1 MIFFKSR
8 TWTAA
13 IGHNSAAARFQWNCV
28 WGSRFSQN
36 FGNGIGAGV
45 PWNVC
50 YCFLNAVWASAT
62 GAFYIVSHTLVTGS
76 QKVGK
81 IVYYFAVLTLATWW
95 RVYQTVTLT
104 VTLVLASLSVE
115 ITINSSA
122 QPSVKKTRNSGRNS
136 SESQFW
142 LNWAEDSERSRLD
155 MSMSA
160 KCDRIV
166 WGLAEIFLKI
176 AFTDSQSRCNIQTKA
191 CMRLL
196 ANDFKHKT

>member
-1 MIFFKSR
+1 MTEIRHPNENLISYTKADLKLCDSHMTKWFFLKSR

-62 GAFYIVSHTLVTGS
+62 GAFYIVSHTLVIGS

-104 VTLVLASLSVE
+104 VTLVLASITLSGNYDKLICTAICE
-115 ITINSSA
+115 ENS
-122 QPSVKKTRNSGRNS
+122 
-136 SESQFW
+136 E
-142 LNWAEDSERSRLD
+142 LWAEL
-155 MSMSA
+155 
-160 KCDRIV
+160 V
-166 WGLAEIFLKI
+166 WVPIL
-176 AFTDSQSRCNIQTKA
+176 T
-191 CMRLL
+191 
-196 ANDFKHKT
+196 